1 MKISCDIREDIGS
14 RKSGRL
20 RSEGTIPAV
29 IYGSSFDNH
38 VISLSEKEV
47 LKALRELGENALVK
61 LDIGGSSETAMVKEI
76 QRHPVK
82 GDVIHIDLQQVS
94 STERIQ
100 VEVPIILVGREE
112 NAEGILQQ
120 QWDYLNVE
128 CLAID
133 IPRNITID
141 IGHLEIGDSFAVG
154 DIKVEGDFEILDDK
168 EEVIASVTFV
178 QEEVEEEVE
187 EVDPADVPEI
197 SDEEE
202 EEETET
208 EAGTEE

>member
-20 RSEGTIPAV
+20 RTEGTIPAV

-38 VISLSEKEV
+38 VISLKESEI
-47 LKALRELGENALVK
+47 LKVIRELGENALVK

-82 GDVIHIDLQQVS
+82 GNLIHIDLQQVS
-94 STERIQ
+94 NTERIQ
-100 VEVPIILVGREE
+100 VEVPILLVGREE

-141 IGHLEIGDSFAVG
+141 ISHLGVGDSFFVG
-154 DIKVEGDFEILDDK
+154 DIKVEGDYEILDDK
-168 EEVIASVTFV
+168 EEVIASITFV
-178 QEEVEEEVE
+178 QEEVEEETE
-187 EVDPADVPEI
+187 AVDPSEVPEI

-202 EEETET
+202 KEEK
-208 EAGTEE
+208 EEKEE

>member
-1 MKISCDIREDIGS
+1 MKISCNVRDDIGS
-14 RKSGRL
+14 RKAGRL
-20 RSEGTIPAV
+20 RAEGTIPAV
-29 IYGSSFDNH
+29 IYGNNFDNH

-61 LDIGGSSETAMVKEI
+61 LDVAGSTETAMVKEI

-82 GDVIHIDLQQVS
+82 GNVIHIDLQQVS

-100 VEVPIILVGREE
+100 VEVPIVLIGREE
-112 NAEGILQQ
+112 GGDGVLQQ

-128 CLAID
+128 CLAVD

-141 IGHLEIGDSFAVG
+141 ISDLEVGDSFTVG

-178 QEEVEEEVE
+178 QEEVEEEEVE
-187 EVDPADVPEI
+187 EMDAADVPEI
-197 SDEEE
+197 SEETAEEE
-202 EEETET
+202 EGSEE
-208 EAGTEE
+208 